1 MQKQTSTHG
10 CQSESP
16 EILQSDSRLTR
27 MGFLQPF
34 CFLILIVLLSLTAC
48 NSDLNNIEEKQMM
61 VEDVESV
68 GFSAMRPF
76 EAWMLTPS
84 MGTRSV
90 DSEITEVIEYEKGR
104 FDERFSFVEKF
115 FKFVPVPQWESAKVV
130 SYNEE
135 EADVFIL
142 CNNDFEDN
150 AILNKLVL
158 VITIRGD
165 DHFSFIK
172 MLPKDEYLAVWAT
185 AVNDGE
191 NVHIEVHQREPDG
204 IFVSQ
209 RVGYL
214 AIDTINEVVG
224 TRMIDCSYE
233 LIQNTQ
239 QYIMTYGD
247 GGYGVINDVDEYVHF
262 YCSDYGS
269 SGGTYAPPPAA
280 GGGSI
285 PGYTPPSFPSSGS
298 SGGSTSGGDS
308 GGSSYTGGSSNYG
321 GSGSVGGGDNS
332 GGGSV
337 GGGGSSSGN
346 STPTFPEGGLD
357 LIPRPEYVEELPDE
371 MHPLISSHSLSTPQ
385 FELLIQAFN
394 DLQDEGCMQKALYDA
409 LIARNVKLNFGMKT
423 NTAPGGYNPK
433 TGELLFSD
441 NTSIT
446 SAVLKEE
453 LFHAWQN
460 AYYSGGIAQ
469 YLNVGKVNI
478 EFEAKLYQD
487 IIEGED
493 ASCCLAFRGDHI
505 PVEIRN
511 NYFFWIESVRFKPD
525 RSFSD
530 SDYTKWLALFDQYD
544 PEYGSATSINLLLPL
559 ALRDLIGSS
568 NCF

>member
-1 MQKQTSTHG
+1 
-10 CQSESP
+10 
-16 EILQSDSRLTR
+16 
-27 MGFLQPF
+27 
-34 CFLILIVLLSLTAC
+34 
-48 NSDLNNIEEKQMM
+48 
-61 VEDVESV
+61 
-68 GFSAMRPF
+68 
-76 EAWMLTPS
+76 
-84 MGTRSV
+84 
-90 DSEITEVIEYEKGR
+90 
-104 FDERFSFVEKF
+104 
-115 FKFVPVPQWESAKVV
+115 
-130 SYNEE
+130 
-135 EADVFIL
+135 
-142 CNNDFEDN
+142 
-150 AILNKLVL
+150 
-158 VITIRGD
+158 
-165 DHFSFIK
+165 
-172 MLPKDEYLAVWAT
+172 
-185 AVNDGE
+185 
-191 NVHIEVHQREPDG
+191 
-204 IFVSQ
+204 
-209 RVGYL
+209 
-214 AIDTINEVVG
+214 
-224 TRMIDCSYE
+224 MIDCSYE